1 MHYDVG
7 MIWSATTSSIA
18 AYFASSPTFGLY
30 PTLEGNNKGLQHK
43 IIKLQKANNMAFWN
57 PLENLAKAHMLKA
70 VTQ

>member
-30 PTLEGNNKGLQHK
+30 PTLEGNNKEGPATQDYQTSKGKQHG
-43 IIKLQKANNMAFWN
+43 I
-57 PLENLAKAHMLKA
+57 LE
-70 VTQ
+70 TT